1 MNSGFRNSRSLLE
14 ADRTTRHKEMLQGVV
29 VINLGR
35 GGGADDGDDTDDET
49 LDDMRAA
56 ARAAIA

>member
-1 MNSGFRNSRSLLE
+1 MNSGFRHSRSLLE
-14 ADRTTRHKEMLQGVV
+14 ADRTTRHRELLQGVV

-35 GGGADDGDDTDDET
+35 GGGADGDDTDDET